1 MTWEKTSSSKIE
13 AFDFEPG
20 RILAGKYGVE
30 GKIGSGWE
38 GEVFKITERTT
49 GVVRAAKFFFPH
61 RNEKNKAVTFYA
73 RKLERLRK
81 CPILIRYHHSET
93 IRYRGH
99 PVTFLVSE
107 YVEGELLEDFVK
119 RQPGKRL
126 QVFEGLHLLH
136 ALASGL
142 EIIHAAREYHGDLH
156 DCNVLVRR
164 EGIRFV
170 VKVVDFYNWGRPTAA
185 HYHDD
190 VADVIGLFHGVLG
203 GARRYAS
210 QPDEVKAICRGL
222 RRDLI
227 RKRFPSARQL
237 KDHLESFAWGPG
249 SEV

>member
-1 MTWEKTSSSKIE
+1 MPWEKRFSSKIE
-13 AFDFEPG
+13 SFDFETG
-20 RILAGKYGVE
+20 RVLAGKYVVE

-93 IRYRGH
+93 IRYRRH
-99 PVTFLVSE
+99 LVTCLVSE

-119 RQPGKRL
+119 RQPGRRL
-126 QVFEGLHLLH
+126 RIFEGLHLLH
-136 ALASGL
+136 TLASGL

-170 VKVVDFYNWGRPTAA
+170 VKVVDFYNWGRPSAA
-185 HYHDD
+185 HVHDD
-190 VADVIGLFHGVLG
+190 VADIIRLFYDAVG
-203 GARRYAS
+203 GPRRYAS
-210 QPDEVKAICRGL
+210 QPEEVKAICRGL

-227 RKRFPSARQL
+227 RKHFPTARRL
-237 KDHLESFAWGPG
+237 REHLESFSWD
-249 SEV
+249 